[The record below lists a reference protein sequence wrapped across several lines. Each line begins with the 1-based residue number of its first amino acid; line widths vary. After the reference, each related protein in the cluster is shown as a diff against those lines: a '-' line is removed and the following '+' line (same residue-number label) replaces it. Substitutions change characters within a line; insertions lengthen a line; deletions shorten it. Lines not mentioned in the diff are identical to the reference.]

1 MLLTVF
7 ITVHIHYLDISI
19 TVFITVKEYLWKKI
33 NVGNYEIF
41 SQEERKNIL
50 EKVKNFYKNIMQ
62 DLLDEIKMKIK
73 TMQATLIQLN
83 EYEIH
88 HESVNIIRKEM
99 NFYQHIAEHLESEMS
114 KNGKL

>member
-1 MLLTVF
+1 M
-7 ITVHIHYLDISI
+7 
-19 TVFITVKEYLWKKI
+19 KKI
-33 NVGNYEIF
+33 NVGNDEIF

-83 EYEIH
+83 EYDIH
-88 HESVNIIRKEM
+88 YESVNIIRKEM
-99 NFYQHIAEHLESEMS
+99 NFYQHIAEHLESEMR

>member
-1 MLLTVF
+1 
-7 ITVHIHYLDISI
+7 
-19 TVFITVKEYLWKKI
+19 
-33 NVGNYEIF
+33 
-41 SQEERKNIL
+41 
-50 EKVKNFYKNIMQ
+50 MQ

-99 NFYQHIAEHLESEMS
+99 SFYQYIAEELEKEIDHYV
-114 KNGKL
+114 KIKK